1 MNFVAK
7 IVVAFVIRTIR
18 TALWFAV
25 PLAAIFAFLYGELG
39 GQFGFWVGLGL
50 AIATVVVSM
59 GWEFGM
65 AIRAQKRAELAL
77 AAAYR
82 RQTRNGWED
91 AYRAARAEQ
100 RALEAFDFGTKSLT
114 MKSMQHH
121 IDHVELQIRVINSN
135 QNACRW

>member
-7 IVVAFVIRTIR
+7 IVLAFIIRTVR

-50 AIATVVVSM
+50 AIATVVVCM
-59 GWEFGM
+59 AFEFFW

-82 RQTRNGWED
+82 RQTRAGWED

-100 RALEAFDFGTKSLT
+100 RSLEAFDFGTKSLT

-121 IDHVELQIRVINSN
+121 IDHVEFQIKLINNN
-135 QNACRW
+135 QNDCRW

>member
-1 MNFVAK
+1 MTFITK
-7 IVVAFVIRTIR
+7 IVVAFVIRTVR

-25 PLAAIFAFLYGELG
+25 PLAAIFALLYGNLG

-50 AIATVVVSM
+50 AIATTTVWM

-65 AIRAQKRAELAL
+65 AIRAQKRAESTL

-91 AYRAARAEQ
+91 AYRASRAEQ
-100 RALEAFDFGTKSLT
+100 RALESMDFGTKSLT

-121 IDHVELQIRVINSN
+121 IDHVEFQIKLINNN
-135 QNACRW
+135 QNDCRW